1 MPHTAT
7 DIVLLASQLQAMG
20 VARFKWGD
28 IELEFHGGML
38 VEPGVSV
45 PLTKDEPPPSA
56 YESALKRMAK
66 RA

>member
-1 MPHTAT
+1 
-7 DIVLLASQLQAMG
+7 MG

-28 IELEFHGGML
+28 IELEFHGDML